1 MQNRWQQLKKM
12 KNNWTITSIG
22 TGILG
27 GLLSHL
33 IVKDWR
39 VNLLVALIVTIGM
52 LINNPQKRYMRA
64 FWVLLSMFFVLN
76 RFFFKL
82 VGSISDINFEFGS
95 NEIHWI
101 VSIALLILAGSCL
114 RLDYLERNEI
124 KQNLGSFFNIRINSP
139 DVSGDLVNQGA
150 NSVVNKII
158 VNGDYIESG
167 DKRRKINQFDE
178 VERLLNR
185 EEELVDLINNLPPNE
200 TAKINKHQNELDEL
214 RKETAN
220 FPEKITELA
229 NKINSL
235 RILQPAK
242 AIQATEEL
250 FKGYYG
256 SAKDILFDIQQERGD
271 KEIAKKLGITYD
283 ELIELDY
290 EVEDGHTSNDGM
302 IYYYILK
309 FNQDSPKEIIEKIEG
324 VTKGFN
330 GYELEVEPS
339 FFNDKDDFE

>member
-1 MQNRWQQLKKM
+1 M
-12 KNNWTITSIG
+12 KNNWTIISIG

-39 VNLLVALIVTIGM
+39 VNLLIAVIVAIGM
-52 LINNPQKRYMRA
+52 LVNNPQKRYMRA

-101 VSIALLILAGSCL
+101 VSIALLILAGICL
-114 RLDYLERNEI
+114 RFDYLERNGI
-124 KQNLGSFFNIRINSP
+124 KQSLSSFFSIRINSP
-139 DVSGDLVNQGA
+139 DISGDLINQGA

-167 DKRRKINQFDE
+167 DKRRKISQFDE

-200 TAKINKHQNELDEL
+200 TAKIIKHQNELNEL

-220 FPEKITELA
+220 FPAKIAELA

-235 RILQPAK
+235 RIVQPVK
-242 AIQATEEL
+242 ANKATEEL
-250 FKGYYG
+250 FKGHYG

-271 KEIAKKLGITYD
+271 REIAKKLGITYE
-283 ELIELDY
+283 ELTELDY
-290 EVEDGHTSNDGM
+290 EVEDGHTSSDGM
-302 IYYYILK
+302 IYYYIIK
-309 FNQDSPKEIIEKIEG
+309 FSRNSPKEIIEKIKG
-324 VTKGFN
+324 VTEGFD
-330 GYELEVEPS
+330 GYELEVEPW